1 MNQEDDLATLSQ
13 AFTSGCDVA
22 HPKLHRALALEQEA
36 AGYRHDVGLQLRGG
50 LTTGSGVGDL
60 VDQKNTGDR
69 NYLELIWDLLG
80 NG

>member
-1 MNQEDDLATLSQ
+1 MTWQPCRRPSPPAATSPIRSSTEPL
-13 AFTSGCDVA
+13 
-22 HPKLHRALALEQEA
+22 PWNRRP